1 MDILILS
8 IYTGW
13 SGEGMRLDK
22 PVPFDSSHY
31 YFYNYR
37 DSNYINLPNF
47 PDTLFVPEA
56 TRQWKRQNL

>member
-1 MDILILS
+1 
-8 IYTGW
+8 
-13 SGEGMRLDK
+13 MRLDK
-22 PVPFDSSHY
+22 PVPFDSSHN